1 MSSQPGTPYAQL
13 VPNAKAKGKGKRK
26 GKGKLQG
33 AGSQPLQDAEGFYW
47 LEGVK
52 LPWFWP
58 MDPRTGLPIHKLF
71 RAMSKDYNELWPVRP
86 RPPDYPD
93 RFLTE
98 NEQKFRCFDAFDA
111 VDQGSY
117 TTSPFI
123 HCSGTEAGARWFLNA
138 GRDRRNTPHIL
149 FCKVNLVTLYKK
161 GTFHQNSF
169 IDLSTEKAWNEFF
182 TRGPT
187 GYHERLR
194 DQWNYAME
202 NAINH
207 DEYLICWRGEVPLE
221 VYEVTPLNN

>member
-13 VPNAKAKGKGKRK
+13 VPNAKAKGKGN
-26 GKGKLQG
+26 GKGKLQS
-33 AGSQPLQDAEGFYW
+33 AGSQPYRDAEGFYW

-86 RPPDYPD
+86 RPQDYPD
-93 RFLTE
+93 RLLTE

-111 VDQGSY
+111 VDTGSQE
-117 TTSPFI
+117 TSPFI
-123 HCSGTEAGARWFLNA
+123 HCSGTEAGARWFMNA
-138 GRDRRNTPHIL
+138 GRDRRDTPHEL
-149 FCKVNLVTLYKK
+149 FCKVNLVTLYTK

-169 IDLSTEKAWNEFF
+169 IDLSTEKAWNAFF
-182 TRGPT
+182 MRGPH
-187 GYHERLR
+187 GYHDRLR
-194 DQWNYAME
+194 ENWRYARD

-207 DEYLICWRGEVPLE
+207 DEYLLCWRGEVPLE
-221 VYEVTPLNN
+221 IFEVVHPPF